1 MGALFPVTVRA
12 VRESGSDATTPETN
26 VSRVYVMNTFGG
38 IAGSLAA
45 GFFIAPRIGVW
56 PMLLA
61 ASVARAA
68 LGLTLLAFMPRCGWK
83 ARTASAFGM
92 AAVVGLVFAAPSWN
106 VALFNQGLYRDVYK
120 ARTLDLERVRKD
132 QLVYYSEGINSPVA
146 VFNVGGAGTLRVAGK
161 ADASTISLDLD
172 TQLFVG
178 HLPVMFAG
186 NPRHAAVIGYGSGMS
201 AMAMLTHSEVESLDV
216 IEIERGVINASR
228 YFDFISAGPL
238 SDPRANLVLDDARTY
253 LTHTSRTYDVIT
265 SEPSNP
271 WMAGVSN
278 LFTADFYRIV
288 RQRLSSAGVFGQWI
302 QTYEMSEETFKVI
315 LASIHD
321 VFQHVVIFR
330 PAPGDVLV
338 LASGSPLQI
347 PWKKFQIRFSEE
359 KAAASFERVNILD
372 PLEMFFHF
380 YASEETVKSF
390 TGDVVNRNTDDN
402 VWLEYRMPRNMLEE
416 QQTIGISLLQARF
429 VSSWRSP
436 HG

>member
-1 MGALFPVTVRA
+1 M
-12 VRESGSDATTPETN
+12 
-26 VSRVYVMNTFGG
+26 
-38 IAGSLAA
+38 
-45 GFFIAPRIGVW
+45 
-56 PMLLA
+56 
-61 ASVARAA
+61 
-68 LGLTLLAFMPRCGWK
+68 
-83 ARTASAFGM
+83 
-92 AAVVGLVFAAPSWN
+92 
-106 VALFNQGLYRDVYK
+106 
-120 ARTLDLERVRKD
+120 
-132 QLVYYSEGINSPVA
+132 
-146 VFNVGGAGTLRVAGK
+146 
-161 ADASTISLDLD
+161 
-172 TQLFVG
+172 
-178 HLPVMFAG
+178 
-186 NPRHAAVIGYGSGMS
+186 
-201 AMAMLTHSEVESLDV
+201 
-216 IEIERGVINASR
+216 
-228 YFDFISAGPL
+228 
-238 SDPRANLVLDDARTY
+238 
-253 LTHTSRTYDVIT
+253 IT

-416 QQTIGISLLQARF
+416 QHTIGISLLQAGESNRLQAF
-429 VSSWRSP
+429 ETMLPGVPLDGLVRDSLSYPYRMELPVEPSGIVDTWAAERTVAMQRLRSEILRRNNPALLASFDQWVQDGEARIRNQVTAVQNLIRIGDRPDVDAIHNVVGKIPDLARAHVAMANALYQVGDLHMAETYYHNALACVSSNVYYDALVGLGNIAAARNELQQAQNFYERAIAHNPYRTPAFRNLASVLRGNDALKLKEVVE
-436 HG
+436 HGLLFNPEDPELRIMLPSSS